1 MSRSRPQA
9 RRFLPGDLAGK
20 NRVLRD
26 AKPFMTIVD
35 TSPAPVP
42 GVLPAR
48 RVAARRYLVA
58 LVAAGSAG
66 VHAALVPE
74 HLHESTVLGVA
85 FAGSAVA
92 LALVAVAIRT
102 PGHDTWAPAAT
113 AAVLLATAAA
123 YLLSRTTGLP
133 GLITDPEEVD
143 LLGVVTSFAE
153 VVAAAA
159 ALHLSR
165 RDHR

>member
-1 MSRSRPQA
+1 MSRSRPHEGQ
-9 RRFLPGDLAGK
+9 FLPGDLTGK
-20 NRVLRD
+20 NRAVRD
-26 AKPFMTIVD
+26 AKPLMSIVD
-35 TSPAPVP
+35 TPPAPVP
-42 GVLPAR
+42 GALPAL
-48 RVAARRYLVA
+48 RVTPLRYLVA

-74 HLHESTVLGVA
+74 HLREGTALGVA
-85 FAGSAVA
+85 FAGTAIA
-92 LALVAVAIRT
+92 LALVAAVTRT
-102 PGHDTWAPAAT
+102 PRNDTWAPAAA

-143 LLGVVTSFAE
+143 LLGAVTSSAE

-159 ALHLSR
+159 AVLLSR
-165 RDHR
+165 RDHS

>member
-1 MSRSRPQA
+1 
-9 RRFLPGDLAGK
+9 
-20 NRVLRD
+20 
-26 AKPFMTIVD
+26 MTIVD
-35 TSPAPVP
+35 SSPAPVP
-42 GVLPAR
+42 GALLAG
-48 RVAARRYLVA
+48 RVTPLRYLVA

-74 HLHESTVLGVA
+74 HLHESTALGGA
-85 FAGSAVA
+85 FAVSTVA
-92 LALVAVAIRT
+92 LALVAVLTRS
-102 PGHDTWAPAAT
+102 PRHDRWAPAAA

-143 LLGVVTSFAE
+143 LLGVVTSSAE

-159 ALHLSR
+159 AVFLSR
-165 RDHR
+165 RDS

>member
-1 MSRSRPQA
+1 
-9 RRFLPGDLAGK
+9 
-20 NRVLRD
+20 
-26 AKPFMTIVD
+26 MTLVD
-35 TSPAPVP
+35 TPRPAAA

-48 RVAARRYLVA
+48 RDILLRYPVA

-74 HLHESTVLGVA
+74 HLHESTALGIA

-92 LALVAVAIRT
+92 LALVAVATRT
-102 PGHDTWAPAAT
+102 PRQDSWAPAA
-113 AAVLLATAAA
+113 AAVVLLATAAA

-143 LLGVVTSFAE
+143 PLGVVTSSAE

-159 ALHLSR
+159 AVLLSR
-165 RDHR
+165 RDSR